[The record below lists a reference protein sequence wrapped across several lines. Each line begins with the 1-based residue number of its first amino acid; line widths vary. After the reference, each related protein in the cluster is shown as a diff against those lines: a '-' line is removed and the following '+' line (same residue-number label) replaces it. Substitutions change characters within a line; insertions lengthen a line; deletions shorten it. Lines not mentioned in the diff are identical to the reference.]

1 MTRAEENVSQTSL
14 HHARL
19 DWNEAGTPVSSEF
32 GDVYFSNDNGLSETR
47 YVFLQQ
53 NRLPARFSHHDSDNF
68 VIGETG
74 FGTGLNFL
82 ATMAAF
88 LEQGSDPE
96 RCARLHFIS
105 FEKYPL
111 TQADLGKALGAWPEL
126 ASLSQALIEQWPL
139 PIEGCHR
146 LQFAEGRVRLDLWFG
161 DIKDTLPL
169 VPQGPHGLVDAWYL
183 DGFSPAKNP
192 EMWTQELF
200 DGLARLARPAAT
212 ISTFTCAGFVRRGLI
227 AAGFGA
233 KKVKGHGSKREM
245 LAGMREG
252 KMPEPTIAPW
262 YARTE
267 ANSTGEVLIIGGG
280 IASAMAALSLV
291 ERGRAVTL
299 LCEGDEPATGASGN
313 RQGALY
319 PLLNGEHDAL
329 SRFYALAFGYA
340 RNRLLALARHHAI
353 AFGLGEDSD
362 KGSQGGVVQL
372 GYDDKS
378 AAKLAKMSQ
387 GPFPP
392 ALMRPLDAAEVEQRS
407 GLPCGHGGVIYP
419 LGGWLCPADLT
430 RAALAEA
437 QATGLLRLEYGA
449 EITALSEL
457 EGGWRVESR
466 EGRHW
471 QAPTLVVAAG
481 HQLPALLPFAELPL
495 YPVRGQVSHVP
506 TTASL
511 SRLKTVLCY
520 DGYLTPAHNG
530 AHCIGA
536 SYGRNQSGTDY
547 SPEEQAQNQ
556 SRLQACLP
564 EAVWP
569 SEVDVSGGEARVG
582 VRCASR
588 DHLPVAGP
596 VVRLAQLEEHY
607 AHLRTRQADAAP
619 LPLHPGL
626 FVLGA
631 LGSRGLCSAPLC
643 GELVASEI
651 CGDPLPLP
659 TDLLEALHPARYW
672 VRKLL
677 KGKPLRG

>member
-53 NRLPARFSHHDSDNF
+53 NRLPERFSHHDSDSF

-88 LEQGSDPE
+88 LEQAPLSGNGS
-96 RCARLHFIS
+96 RLHFIS
-105 FEKYPL
+105 VEKYPL
-111 TQADLGKALGAWPEL
+111 TQADLRKALAAWPEL
-126 ASLSQALIEQWPL
+126 APLSQPLIDQWPL
-139 PIEGCHR
+139 PVSGCHR
-146 LQFAEGRVRLDLWFG
+146 LLFADGRIRLDLWFG
-161 DIKDTLPL
+161 DIKEMLPQ
-169 VPQGPHGLVDAWYL
+169 VPHPATGLVDAWYL

-192 EMWTQELF
+192 EMWTQDLF
-200 DGLARLARPAAT
+200 DDLARLARPDAT
-212 ISTFTCAGFVRRGLI
+212 LSTFTCAGFVRRGLI
-227 AAGFGA
+227 AASFA
-233 KKVKGHGSKREM
+233 MKKVKGHGSKREM
-245 LAGMREG
+245 LAGVREG
-252 KMPEPTIAPW
+252 KVPQQSIAPW
-262 YARTE
+262 YARPAGRE
-267 ANSTGEVLIIGGG
+267 GEVLIIGGG
-280 IASAMAALSLV
+280 IASAMTALSLV
-291 ERGRAVTL
+291 ERGRHVTL
-299 LCEGDEPATGASGN
+299 LCEDGEPASGASGN

-329 SRFYALAFGYA
+329 SRFYSLAFGFA
-340 RNRLLALARHHAI
+340 RNRLLALAKHHPV
-353 AFGLGEDSD
+353 AFSLC
-362 KGSQGGVVQL
+362 GVTQL

-392 ALMRPLDAAEVEQRS
+392 ELMHPLSAAEVEQVV
-407 GLPCGHGGVIYP
+407 GLPCDADGVSYP

-430 RAALAEA
+430 RAAIREA
-437 QATGLLRLEYGA
+437 QASGRLEVVFNAAVTRIA
-449 EITALSEL
+449 EEVD
-457 EGGWRVESR
+457 GWRVESQD
-466 EGRHW
+466 GRAW
-471 QAPTLVVAAG
+471 QAPNLVVAAG
-481 HQLPALLPFAELPL
+481 HKLPALLPFAELPL

-506 TTASL
+506 TTARL
-511 SRLKTVLCY
+511 SQLRTVLCY

-536 SYGRNQSGTDY
+536 SYGRNQTDLAY
-547 SPEEQAQNQ
+547 RADEQEQNRA
-556 SRLQACLP
+556 RLQACVP
-564 EAVWP
+564 HQRWP
-569 SEVDVSGGEARVG
+569 AEVDVSGAQARVG

-596 VVRLAQLEEHY
+596 VVRLAALVDHDVN
-607 AHLRTRQADAAP
+607 APADQQSA
-619 LPLHPGL
+619 LPLHAGL
-626 FVLGA
+626 YVLGA

-651 CGDPLPLP
+651 CGDPLPLAA
-659 TDLLEALHPARYW
+659 DLLEALHPARYW
-672 VRKLL
+672 VRRLRR
-677 KGKPLRG
+677 GKPLRD

>member
-53 NRLPARFSHHDSDNF
+53 NRLPERFSHHDSDSF

-88 LEQGSDPE
+88 LEQAPLSGNGS
-96 RCARLHFIS
+96 RLHFIS
-105 FEKYPL
+105 VEKYPL
-111 TQADLGKALGAWPEL
+111 TQADLRKALAAWPEL
-126 ASLSQALIEQWPL
+126 ATLSQDLIDQWPL
-139 PIEGCHR
+139 PVSGCHR
-146 LQFAEGRVRLDLWFG
+146 LLFADGRIRLDLWFG
-161 DIKDTLPL
+161 DIKEMLPQ
-169 VPQGPHGLVDAWYL
+169 VPHPATGLVDAWYL

-192 EMWTQELF
+192 EMWTQDLF
-200 DGLARLARPAAT
+200 DDLARLARPDAT
-212 ISTFTCAGFVRRGLI
+212 LSTFTCAGFVRRGLI
-227 AAGFGA
+227 AAGFA
-233 KKVKGHGSKREM
+233 MKKVKGHGSKREM
-245 LAGMREG
+245 LTGVREG
-252 KMPEPTIAPW
+252 KVPQQSIAPW
-262 YARTE
+262 YARPAGRE
-267 ANSTGEVLIIGGG
+267 GEVLIIGGG
-280 IASAMAALSLV
+280 IASAMTALSLV
-291 ERGRAVTL
+291 ERGRHVTL
-299 LCEGDEPATGASGN
+299 LCEDGEPASGASGN

-329 SRFYALAFGYA
+329 SRFYSLAFGFA
-340 RNRLLALARHHAI
+340 RNRLLALARHHPV
-353 AFGLGEDSD
+353 AFSLC
-362 KGSQGGVVQL
+362 GVTQL

-392 ALMRPLDAAEVEQRS
+392 ELMHPLSTAEVEQVV
-407 GLPCGHGGVIYP
+407 GLPCDADGVSYP

-430 RAALAEA
+430 RAAIREA
-437 QATGLLRLEYGA
+437 QASGRLEVVFNAAVTRIA
-449 EITALSEL
+449 EEAD
-457 EGGWRVESR
+457 GWRVESR
-466 EGRHW
+466 DGRQWH
-471 QAPTLVVAAG
+471 APNLVVAAG
-481 HQLPALLPFAELPL
+481 HQLPTLLPFAELPL

-511 SRLKTVLCY
+511 SKLKTVLCY

-536 SYGRNQSGTDY
+536 SYGRNQTDLAY
-547 SPEEQAQNQ
+547 RTDEQDQNRA
-556 SRLQACLP
+556 RLQACVP
-564 EAVWP
+564 QQRWP
-569 SEVDVSGGEARVG
+569 AEVDVSGAQARIG

-596 VVRLAQLEEHY
+596 VARLTAL
-607 AHLRTRQADAAP
+607 ADHDVNAP
-619 LPLHPGL
+619 ADQQSALPLHAGL
-626 FVLGA
+626 YVLGA

-651 CGDPLPLP
+651 CGDPLPLAA
-659 TDLLEALHPARYW
+659 DLLEALHPARYW
-672 VRKLL
+672 VRRLRR
-677 KGKPLRG
+677 GKPLRD

>member
-53 NRLPARFSHHDSDNF
+53 NRLPERFSHHDSDSF

-88 LEQGSDPE
+88 LEQAPLSGNGS
-96 RCARLHFIS
+96 RLHFIS
-105 FEKYPL
+105 VEKYPL
-111 TQADLGKALGAWPEL
+111 TQADLRKALAAWPEL
-126 ASLSQALIEQWPL
+126 APLSQPLIDQWPL
-139 PIEGCHR
+139 PVSGCHR
-146 LQFAEGRVRLDLWFG
+146 LLFADGRIRLDLWFG
-161 DIKDTLPL
+161 DIKEMLPQ
-169 VPQGPHGLVDAWYL
+169 VPHPATGLVDAWYL

-200 DGLARLARPAAT
+200 DDLARLARPDAT
-212 ISTFTCAGFVRRGLI
+212 LSTFTCAGFVRRGLI
-227 AAGFGA
+227 AAGFA
-233 KKVKGHGSKREM
+233 MKKVKGHGSKREM
-245 LAGMREG
+245 LAGVREG
-252 KMPEPTIAPW
+252 KVPQQSIAPW
-262 YARTE
+262 YARPTGRE
-267 ANSTGEVLIIGGG
+267 GEVLIIGGG
-280 IASAMAALSLV
+280 IASAMTALSLV
-291 ERGRAVTL
+291 ERGRHVTL
-299 LCEGDEPATGASGN
+299 LCEDGEPASGASGN

-329 SRFYALAFGYA
+329 SRFYSLAFGFA
-340 RNRLLALARHHAI
+340 RNRLLALAKHHPV
-353 AFGLGEDSD
+353 AFSLC
-362 KGSQGGVVQL
+362 GVTQL

-378 AAKLAKMSQ
+378 AAKLAKMTQ

-392 ALMRPLDAAEVEQRS
+392 ELMHPLSAAEVEQVV
-407 GLPCGHGGVIYP
+407 GLPCDADGVSYP

-430 RAALAEA
+430 RAAIREA
-437 QATGLLRLEYGA
+437 QASGRLEVVFNAAVTRIA
-449 EITALSEL
+449 EEVD
-457 EGGWRVESR
+457 GWRVESQD
-466 EGRHW
+466 GRQWH
-471 QAPTLVVAAG
+471 APNLVAAAG

-506 TTASL
+506 TTTGL
-511 SRLKTVLCY
+511 SQLKTVLCY

-536 SYGRNQSGTDY
+536 SYGRNQTDLAY
-547 SPEEQAQNQ
+547 RADEQEQNRA
-556 SRLQACLP
+556 RLQACVP
-564 EAVWP
+564 QQRWP
-569 SEVDVSGGEARVG
+569 AEVDVSGAQARVG

-596 VVRLAQLEEHY
+596 VARLAAL
-607 AHLRTRQADAAP
+607 ADHDVNAP
-619 LPLHPGL
+619 ADQQSALPLHAGL
-626 FVLGA
+626 YVLGA

-651 CGDPLPLP
+651 CGDPLPLAA
-659 TDLLEALHPARYW
+659 DLLEALHPARYW
-672 VRKLL
+672 VRRLRR
-677 KGKPLRG
+677 GKPLRD

>member
-53 NRLPARFSHHDSDNF
+53 NRLPERFSHHDSDSF

-88 LEQGSDPE
+88 LEQAPLSGNGS
-96 RCARLHFIS
+96 RLHFIS
-105 FEKYPL
+105 VEKYPL
-111 TQADLGKALGAWPEL
+111 TQADLRKALAAWPEL
-126 ASLSQALIEQWPL
+126 APLSQPLIDQWPL
-139 PIEGCHR
+139 PVSGCHR
-146 LQFAEGRVRLDLWFG
+146 LLFADGRIRLDLWFG
-161 DIKDTLPL
+161 DIKEMLPQ
-169 VPQGPHGLVDAWYL
+169 VPHPATGLVDAWYL

-192 EMWTQELF
+192 EMWTQDLF
-200 DGLARLARPAAT
+200 DDLARLARPDAT
-212 ISTFTCAGFVRRGLI
+212 LSTFTCAGFVRRGLI
-227 AAGFGA
+227 AAGFA
-233 KKVKGHGSKREM
+233 MKKVKGHGSKREM
-245 LAGMREG
+245 LAGVREG
-252 KMPEPTIAPW
+252 KVPQQSIAPW
-262 YARTE
+262 YARPAGRE
-267 ANSTGEVLIIGGG
+267 GEVLIIGGG
-280 IASAMAALSLV
+280 IASAMTALSLV
-291 ERGRAVTL
+291 ERGRHVRL
-299 LCEGDEPATGASGN
+299 LCEDGEPASGASGN

-329 SRFYALAFGYA
+329 SRFYSLAFGFA
-340 RNRLLALARHHAI
+340 RNRLLALARHHPV
-353 AFGLGEDSD
+353 AFSLC
-362 KGSQGGVVQL
+362 GVTQL

-392 ALMRPLDAAEVEQRS
+392 ELMHPLSAAEVEQVV
-407 GLPCGHGGVIYP
+407 GLPCDADGVSYP

-430 RAALAEA
+430 RAAIREA
-437 QATGLLRLEYGA
+437 QASGRLEVVFNAAVTRIA
-449 EITALSEL
+449 EEAD
-457 EGGWRVESR
+457 GWRVESR
-466 EGRHW
+466 DGRHW
-471 QAPTLVVAAG
+471 QTPNLVVAAG

-506 TTASL
+506 TTAGL
-511 SRLKTVLCY
+511 SQLKTVLCY

-536 SYGRNQSGTDY
+536 SYGRNQTDLAY
-547 SPEEQAQNQ
+547 RTDEQDQNRA
-556 SRLQACLP
+556 RLQACVP
-564 EAVWP
+564 QQRWP
-569 SEVDVSGGEARVG
+569 AEVDVSGAQARVG

-596 VVRLAQLEEHY
+596 VARLAAL
-607 AHLRTRQADAAP
+607 ADHDVNAP
-619 LPLHPGL
+619 ADQQSALPLHAGL
-626 FVLGA
+626 YVLGA

-651 CGDPLPLP
+651 CGDPLPLAS
-659 TDLLEALHPARYW
+659 DLLEALHPARYW
-672 VRKLL
+672 VRRLRR
-677 KGKPLRG
+677 GKPLRD

>member
-53 NRLPARFSHHDSDNF
+53 NRLPERFSHHDSDSF

-88 LEQGSDPE
+88 LEQAGDPA
-96 RCARLHFIS
+96 RCPRLHFIS

-111 TQADLGKALGAWPEL
+111 TRDDLCKALAAWPEL
-126 ASLSQALIEQWPL
+126 APLSRALIDQWPL
-139 PIEGCHR
+139 PVEGCHR
-146 LQFAEGRVRLDLWFG
+146 LSFAGGRIRLDLWLG
-161 DIKDTLPL
+161 DIKETLPQ
-169 VPQGPHGLVDAWYL
+169 VPHPAEGLVDAWYL

-192 EMWTQELF
+192 EMWTQDLF
-200 DGLARLARPAAT
+200 DGLARLARPTAT
-212 ISTFTCAGFVRRGLI
+212 IATFTCAGFVRRGLI
-227 AAGFGA
+227 AAGFA
-233 KKVKGHGSKREM
+233 MKKVKGHGSKREM
-245 LAGMREG
+245 LAGMREE
-252 KMPEPTIAPW
+252 KTPDSTIAPW
-262 YARTE
+262 YARPAGREGAT
-267 ANSTGEVLIIGGG
+267 LIIGGG
-280 IASAMAALSLV
+280 IASAMTALSLV

-299 LCEGDEPATGASGN
+299 LCADAEPATGASGN

-340 RNRLLALARHHAI
+340 RNRLQALSDRHPI
-353 AFGLGEDSD
+353 AFALC
-362 KGSQGGVVQL
+362 GVTQL

-392 ALMRPLDAAEVEQRS
+392 ELMRPLSASEIEPLV
-407 GLPCGHGGVIYP
+407 GLPCGVGGVSYP

-430 RAALAEA
+430 RAALSDAM
-437 QATGLLRLEYGA
+437 QSGLLQLEYGA
-449 EITALSEL
+449 EVTQVDEQAD
-457 EGGWRVESR
+457 GWQVTSHD
-466 EGRHW
+466 GRHW
-471 QAPTLVVAAG
+471 LAPNLVVAAG
-481 HQLPALLPFAELPL
+481 HRLPALIPFAELPL

-506 TTASL
+506 TTAGL
-511 SRLKTVLCY
+511 SQLNTVLCY
-520 DGYLTPAHNG
+520 DGYLTPAHDG

-536 SYGRNQSGTDY
+536 SYGRNQTELGFSA
-547 SPEEQAQNQ
+547 EEQAQNR

-564 EAVWP
+564 DQIWP
-569 SEVDVSGGEARVG
+569 DEVDVSGHQARVG

-596 VVRLAQLEEHY
+596 VVRLPGLADHY
-607 AHLRTRQADAAP
+607 AGLQQHPADAAP

-626 FVLGA
+626 YVLGA

-659 TDLLEALHPARYW
+659 RDLLEALHPARYW

-677 KGKPLRG
+677 KGKSLD

>member
-1 MTRAEENVSQTSL
+1 MSQTSL

-19 DWNEAGTPVSSEF
+19 DWNEAGTPVSSDF

-53 NRLPARFSHHDSDNF
+53 NRLPARFSHHDSDSF

-88 LEQGSDPE
+88 LEQAPQSGNGS
-96 RCARLHFIS
+96 RLHFIS

-111 TQADLGKALGAWPEL
+111 TQRDLSKALAAWPEL
-126 ASLSQALIEQWPL
+126 APLSQDLIAQWPQ
-139 PIEGCHR
+139 PVQGCHR
-146 LQFAEGRVRLDLWFG
+146 LQFAKGRIRLDLWFG
-161 DIKDTLPL
+161 DIKEMLPQ
-169 VPQGPHGLVDAWYL
+169 VPHREGGLVDAWYL

-192 EMWTQELF
+192 EMWTQALF
-200 DGLARLARPAAT
+200 DGLARLARPDASIA
-212 ISTFTCAGFVRRGLI
+212 TFTCAGFVRRGLI
-227 AAGFGA
+227 AAGFA
-233 KKVKGHGSKREM
+233 MKKVKGHGSKREM
-245 LAGMREG
+245 LIGDRTD
-252 KMPEPTIAPW
+252 KQPVQTIAPW
-262 YARTE
+262 YARP
-267 ANSTGEVLIIGGG
+267 AGPDGEVLIIGGG
-280 IASAMAALSLV
+280 IASAMTALSLV
-291 ERGRAVTL
+291 ERGRRVTL
-299 LCEGDEPATGASGN
+299 LCEGREPATGASGN

-329 SRFYALAFGYA
+329 SRFYSLAFGYA
-340 RNRLLALARHHAI
+340 RQRLLALAERHPI
-353 AFGLGEDSD
+353 AFDLC
-362 KGSQGGVVQL
+362 GVVQL

-378 AAKLAKMSQ
+378 SAKLAKMGQ

-392 ALMRPLDAAEVEQRS
+392 ELMHSLSATEAERIA
-407 GLPCGHGGVIYP
+407 GLPSGHGGVSYP

-430 RAALAEA
+430 RAAIREA
-437 QATGLLRLEYGA
+437 QASGLLQVEYDTP
-449 EITALSEL
+449 ITTIDERAD
-457 EGGWRVESR
+457 GWRVESDT
-466 EGRHW
+466 GRQW

-520 DGYLTPAHNG
+520 DGYLTPAHNHQ
-530 AHCIGA
+530 HCIGA
-536 SYGRNQSGTDY
+536 SYGRNQNSLEFRA
-547 SPEEQAQNQ
+547 EEQQQNQ
-556 SRLQACLP
+556 ARLQACLP
-564 EAVWP
+564 DQSWP
-569 SEVDVSGGEARVG
+569 AEVDISGNEARVG

-588 DHLPVAGP
+588 DHLPVVGP
-596 VVRLAQLEEHY
+596 IARLANLTDHY
-607 AHLRTRQADAAP
+607 AQLQRDQQNAAP

-626 FVLGA
+626 YVLGA

-643 GELVASEI
+643 GELLASEI
-651 CGDPLPLP
+651 CGDPLPLSA
-659 TDLLEALHPARYW
+659 DLLEALHPARYW

-677 KGKPLRG
+677 KGKPLN

>member
-1 MTRAEENVSQTSL
+1 MSQTSL

-53 NRLPARFSHHDSDNF
+53 NRLPERFSHHDADSF

-88 LEQGSDPE
+88 LEQAADIG
-96 RCARLHFIS
+96 RCAHLHFIS

-111 TQADLGKALGAWPEL
+111 SQSDLRKALAAWPDL
-126 ASLSQALIEQWPL
+126 ASLSQALIAQWPL
-139 PIEGCHR
+139 PVEGCHR
-146 LQFAEGRVRLDLWFG
+146 LSFADGRVRLDLWFG

-169 VPQGPHGLVDAWYL
+169 VPQGPNGLVDAWYL

-192 EMWTQELF
+192 EMWTQHLF

-212 ISTFTCAGFVRRGLI
+212 LSTFTCAGFVRRGLI
-227 AAGFGA
+227 DAGFA
-233 KKVKGHGSKREM
+233 MKKVKGHGSKREM

-252 KMPEPTIAPW
+252 KQPEHTIAPW
-262 YARTE
+262 YARPAGRE
-267 ANSTGEVLIIGGG
+267 GEVLIIGGG
-280 IASAMAALSLV
+280 IASAMTALSLT
-291 ERGRAVTL
+291 ERGRTVTL
-299 LCEGDEPATGASGN
+299 LCADGEPASGASGN

-329 SRFYALAFGYA
+329 SRFYSLAFGYA
-340 RNRLLALARHHAI
+340 RNRLLSLAERHPI
-353 AFGLGEDSD
+353 AFALC
-362 KGSQGGVVQL
+362 GVTQL

-378 AAKLAKMSQ
+378 AAKLARMSQ

-392 ALMRPLDAAEVEQRS
+392 ELMHPLDAAEVEQAC
-407 GLPCGHGGVIYP
+407 GLPCGHGGVGYP

-437 QATGLLRLEYGA
+437 RAGGLLRLEYGA
-449 EITALSEL
+449 EIAAVHEHSD
-457 EGGWRVESR
+457 GWRVESSDGR
-466 EGRHW
+466 EW
-471 QAPTLVVAAG
+471 QAPNLVVAAG
-481 HQLPALLPFAELPL
+481 HQLPELLPFAELPL
-495 YPVRGQVSHVP
+495 YPVRGQVSHIP

-520 DGYLTPAHNG
+520 DGYLTPAHDG
-530 AHCIGA
+530 QHCIGA

-547 SPEEQAQNQ
+547 SAEEQAQNQ

-564 EAVWP
+564 KETWP
-569 SEVDVSGGEARVG
+569 GEVDVSGDEARIG

-626 FVLGA
+626 YVLGA

-651 CGDPLPLP
+651 CGDPLPLAA
-659 TDLLEALHPARYW
+659 DLLETLHPARYW

-677 KGKPLRG
+677 KGKPLN